1 MVTAARAGGRRL
13 MRRGLTMVET
23 LVSLGILSALLLVVA
38 AWTRVATQASA
49 AAAATGHWELAAEAV
64 LDLIHVDLES
74 GDAVPARPGR
84 GQPDQRVAVEDGA
97 LRIRTRSTGTGDAR
111 GSAIHSYILRSG
123 TLRREQR
130 ADDGNH
136 RERPLLDDVSA
147 WTCEI
152 DKEER
157 LLSIAITTHAGTL
170 VRRIF
175 RLP

>member
-1 MVTAARAGGRRL
+1 

-38 AWTRVATQASA
+38 AWTRVATQAGA
-49 AAAATGHWELAAEAV
+49 AAAAMGHWELAAEAV
-64 LDLIHVDLES
+64 LDLIHVDLKS
-74 GDAVPARPGR
+74 GDAVPARPRR
-84 GQPDQRVAVEDGA
+84 GQPDERVAVEDGA
-97 LRIRTRSTGTGDAR
+97 LRIRTRSTGIGDAR

-130 ADDGNH
+130 ADDVNH
-136 RERPLLDDVSA
+136 RERPLLDEVSA

-152 DKEER
+152 DEDQR
-157 LLSIAITTHAGTL
+157 LLAITITTHEGTL